1 MNWQV
6 WILAMINWQ
15 QHRQIMLAL
24 TFVGVFFTLGRFCY
38 DPTAGNRSVS
48 AFAFPKVVPLAGW
61 QLLESRPLAEPIA
74 SEHKS
79 WEAVLA
85 SQKYRYRQN
94 NQQLEIE
101 MRYLASTSGELD
113 GYLKNY
119 TSIQLQNTQL
129 LQNLRQH
136 QAVGFYS
143 VFVHQGLAHLSACI
157 NPNGGS
163 TVTSAQFLANRY
175 TYDLQLRRMLPW
187 LLGKESLRDKRC
199 LWAHLSIPSNQVSAE
214 TSYSVLEKAWYS
226 WYQWWSPRF
235 PQH

>member
-1 MNWQV
+1 MSRTQR
-6 WILAMINWQ
+6 LAEKAFGCSSISFGSQ
-15 QHRQIMLAL
+15 QKVQCVAL
-24 TFVGVFFTLGRFCY
+24 GIYCSIEV
-38 DPTAGNRSVS
+38 
-48 AFAFPKVVPLAGW
+48 
-61 QLLESRPLAEPIA
+61 LESRPLAEPIV
-74 SEHKS
+74 SPRKS

-119 TSIQLQNTQL
+119 ASIELQNTQL

-163 TVTSAQFLANRY
+163 TVTSALFLANRY

-187 LLGKESLRDKRC
+187 LLGKESLPDKRC